1 MQLNIKSLALFCG
14 SQEGNDARYVQLAAD
29 FGARCAELGLTL
41 YYGGARLGLMR
52 AAAEASMQRGGCVVG
67 IMPQIFTDSVVVAD
81 NITEM
86 VRVKSM
92 SERKQ
97 MMEQLADAFVALPG
111 SFGTMDELFEI
122 LTDAQLGLH
131 QEPVVILNA
140 FGYYDGLLNQLSKF
154 EEAGFLRPFH
164 HGLLLSATSV
174 NEVFDKIATYE
185 NPNDEAWLAKHLVR

>member
-1 MQLNIKSLALFCG
+1 MQLDIKSLALFCG
-14 SQEGNDARYVQLAAD
+14 SQEGNDVRYVQIASE
-29 FGARCAELGLTL
+29 FGAKCADYGLVL
-41 YYGGARLGLMR
+41 YYGGARLGLMK
-52 AAAEASMQRGGCVVG
+52 AAAEASMQRGGRVVG
-67 IMPQIFTDSVVVAD
+67 IMPEIFTDNVVVAD

-97 MMEQLADAFVALPG
+97 TMERLADAFVALPG

-131 QEPVVILNA
+131 KKPVVILNA
-140 FGYYDGLLNQLSKF
+140 FGYYDGLLNQLMKF
-154 EEAGFLRPFH
+154 EKEGFLRPFH
-164 HGLLLSATSV
+164 QGLLMSAGSV
-174 NEVFDKIATYE
+174 DEVFEKIAGYQ

>member
-1 MQLNIKSLALFCG
+1 
-14 SQEGNDARYVQLAAD
+14 
-29 FGARCAELGLTL
+29 
-41 YYGGARLGLMR
+41 
-52 AAAEASMQRGGCVVG
+52 MQRGGRVVG

-97 MMEQLADAFVALPG
+97 LMERVSDAFVALPG

-131 QEPVVILNA
+131 QKPVVILNA

-164 HGLLLSATSV
+164 RGLLLSATSV
-174 NEVFDKIATYE
+174 DEVFDRIATYE

>member
-1 MQLNIKSLALFCG
+1 MQLDFKSLALFCG
-14 SQEGNDARYVQLAAD
+14 SQEGNDARYVQVAAE
-29 FGARCAELGLTL
+29 FGARYAELGLTL

-52 AAAEASMQRGGCVVG
+52 AAAEASMQRGGRVVG

-97 MMEQLADAFVALPG
+97 LMERVADAFVALPG

-131 QEPVVILNA
+131 QKPVVILNA

-174 NEVFDKIATYE
+174 DEVFARIATYE